1 MSAYRAAFLRAA
13 TGLVACTVSSTAG
26 AGSVS
31 RAPVASQGDS
41 ASIEAA
47 AREVVV
53 TRLAR
58 ALDSLYVVPKRGED
72 LGRYVRKRLYEHAY
86 DTASSPRAFATALS
100 RDLSSIA
107 GDLHLW
113 VRYFPPVPSIG
124 GVPDLDETWLNHGYP
139 DVRILDGNVGYV
151 DIRSFTA
158 GPEAERASTAAMT
171 LLADCDALIID
182 LRNNGGGNTPAMVR
196 MASYLFADSVH
207 FSDLHWRDT
216 GDTIHI
222 WTHPNPVG
230 TFRLSRQPA
239 FVLTSR
245 RTFSAGENF
254 AFSLQVLRRA
264 TLIGETTRGGAHTG
278 KGLQDLGF
286 GLKAL
291 IPSGENLS
299 PTLRTNWERSG
310 VRPDVVATDSS
321 AYKTAYRTAL
331 EALIRAAP
339 AGLRR
344 DRLERALSAL
354 DY

>member
-1 MSAYRAAFLRAA
+1 MSAHHAAFLCAA
-13 TGLVACTVSSTAG
+13 AGLVACIASSTGG
-26 AGSVS
+26 AGPVS
-31 RAPVASQGDS
+31 RPAVPSQRDS
-41 ASIEAA
+41 ALMDAA
-47 AREVVV
+47 ARQVVV

-72 LGRYVRKRLYEHAY
+72 LGRYVRNRLDEHAY
-86 DTASSPRAFATALS
+86 DTAASPRVFAAALS

-107 GDLHLW
+107 HDLHLW
-113 VRYFPPVPSIG
+113 VRYFPPLPSTG

-196 MASYLFADSVH
+196 VASYLFADSVH
-207 FSDLHWRDT
+207 LSDLHWRDT
-216 GDTIHI
+216 GDTIHV
-222 WTHPNPVG
+222 WTHPNPVPAL
-230 TFRLSRQPA
+230 RLSRQPA

-245 RTFSAGENF
+245 RTFSAAENF
-254 AFSLQVLRRA
+254 AFSLQALRRA

-286 GLKAL
+286 GLRAL

-299 PTLRTNWERSG
+299 PTSRTNWERSG
-310 VRPDVVATDSS
+310 VLPDVVAPDSS
-321 AYKTAYRTAL
+321 AFHTAYRTAI
-331 EALIRAAP
+331 EVLIREAP
-339 AGLRR
+339 TGPRY
-344 DRLERALSAL
+344 DRLERALRAIH
-354 DY
+354 